1 VGRFISLLKKIAAR
15 AMQLPDRRY
24 REFYAQRMVVDPD
37 KRTRRANKV
46 AAALPRFAPE
56 VVAGVDEVFSA
67 LDNIGYART
76 PGFWT
81 PQMAREIRGFFA
93 DKTCSDPYYPERGR
107 FNPPNDVPK
116 GVHVAYFD
124 AELVVPTPHIFEI
137 VNNPVVL
144 GAVARVL
151 GATPTISYMAVWW
164 SLPAGDGTAQ
174 QAENFHRDFDDW
186 RFAKYIV
193 YLTDVDEDSG
203 PHIFIPGSH
212 KQNKLLPI
220 RCYTAEEIA
229 GAFGQGN
236 AKLFV
241 GPAGTSFLEN
251 TYGFHRG
258 LQEQTASC
266 ARRDLLLARDP
277 LWPSRAHRGNRTK
290 WNSGR
295 HRFLCQRIY
304 CTPDE
309 ARDRMKRVDD
319 VWLPVSMKEDPVS
332 AGAALPS
339 A

>member
-1 VGRFISLLKKIAAR
+1 
-15 AMQLPDRRY
+15 
-24 REFYAQRMVVDPD
+24 
-37 KRTRRANKV
+37 
-46 AAALPRFAPE
+46 

-76 PGFWT
+76 PGFGT

-93 DKTCSDPYYPERGR
+93 NKTCSDPYYPELGR

-186 RFAKYIV
+186 RFVKYIV

-220 RCYTAEEIA
+220 RRYTAAEIA

-236 AKLFV
+236 EKPFV

-258 LQEQTASC
+258 LPAKSKP
-266 ARRDLLLARDP
+266 RLALAATYSLRVIP
-277 LWPSRAHRGNRTK
+277 YGPRAPIAAIGQNGIPADVDSYI
-290 WNSGR
+290 N
-295 HRFLCQRIY
+295 RIY
-304 CTPDE
+304 CTP
-309 ARDRMKRVDD
+309 AR
-319 VWLPVSMKEDPVS
+319 
-332 AGAALPS
+332 
-339 A
+339 

>member
-1 VGRFISLLKKIAAR
+1 
-15 AMQLPDRRY
+15 
-24 REFYAQRMVVDPD
+24 
-37 KRTRRANKV
+37 
-46 AAALPRFAPE
+46 
-56 VVAGVDEVFSA
+56 
-67 LDNIGYART
+67 
-76 PGFWT
+76 
-81 PQMAREIRGFFA
+81 MAREIRGFFA
-93 DKTCSDPYYPERGR
+93 NKTCSDPYYPERGR

-116 GVHVAYFD
+116 GVYVAYFD
-124 AELVVPTPHIFEI
+124 AELVVQTPHIFEI

-186 RFAKYIV
+186 RFVKYIV

-220 RCYTAEEIA
+220 RRYTAEEIA

-236 AKLFV
+236 EKLFV

-258 LQEQTASC
+258 LPAKSKP
-266 ARRDLLLARDP
+266 RLALAATYSLRVIP
-277 LWPSRAHRGNRTK
+277 YGPRAPIAAIGQNGIPADIDSYI
-290 WNSGR
+290 N
-295 HRFLCQRIY
+295 RIY
-304 CTPDE
+304 TR
-309 ARDRMKRVDD
+309 AMRRVI
-319 VWLPVSMKEDPVS
+319 
-332 AGAALPS
+332 A
-339 A
+339 

>member
-1 VGRFISLLKKIAAR
+1 LLKKIAAR

-46 AAALPRFAPE
+46 AAASPRYEPG

-76 PGFWT
+76 PGFGRKWR
-81 PQMAREIRGFFA
+81 ARFA
-93 DKTCSDPYYPERGR
+93 DFSPTRPVAILIIRNSDD

-186 RFAKYIV
+186 RFVKYIV

-220 RCYTAEEIA
+220 RRYTAEEIA

-258 LQEQTASC
+258 LPAKSKP
-266 ARRDLLLARDP
+266 RLALAATYSLRVILYGP
-277 LWPSRAHRGNRTK
+277 RAPIAAIGQNGIPADIDSYI
-290 WNSGR
+290 N
-295 HRFLCQRIY
+295 RIY
-304 CTPDE
+304 CTP
-309 ARDRMKRVDD
+309 AR
-319 VWLPVSMKEDPVS
+319 
-332 AGAALPS
+332 
-339 A
+339 